1 MDVERV
7 KNINLKVSPKANTI
21 RIDEIIKGKNIKERT
36 KN

>member
-7 KNINLKVSPKANTI
+7 KNINLKVPLKPNKI
-21 RIDEIIKGKNIKERT
+21 RIDEIKGKNIKERT